1 MRRRRKGKAERG
13 NSVSKDPDV
22 QTFVEIQ
29 KVVTLSV
36 GNDCKKRKLGI
47 DIEIK

>member
-22 QTFVEIQ
+22 QTSVEIQ
-29 KVVTLSV
+29 KMVTLSV
-36 GNDCKKRKLGI
+36 GNDCKKRKLEI
-47 DIEIK
+47 DIK